1 MIREPTTA
9 TERCT
14 RCEAWDGVTRHVLI
28 RADDGDR
35 LVAESALPAEAN
47 LHDALAANPQLI
59 PAADLGLGRTVVVGR
74 ESSLASGYADLIL
87 VDDMG
92 QVCLVEVKKEG
103 NPDTRQVVAQLFD
116 YAASLWG
123 QTLDEFRDAIL
134 RPYLRGRG
142 DDDSVALEDFISA
155 SFGAD
160 AEADESEIVNAELV
174 TRNLASTLERGT
186 FVLVVAA
193 PQIPPG
199 VERALEY
206 LNAQGLK
213 LYALEVGYFRGQV
226 ECFVPRL
233 RVMPPPTTRVRTS
246 TATPVEREE
255 FLESLGEPVSRV
267 VAEALDAVEEVGA
280 HIGWNTYG
288 ATVKVALEKTRMVG
302 TFERPAVSVT
312 ITPPRG
318 FPADPF
324 DRARASLEQI
334 GVGQAG
340 TDGWYYRVRYE
351 EASPEQLRQ
360 VVAVLVDLSRELT
373 DRVEWQELPSPHE
386 ETFTRNDYNVWLRH
400 APGLKEFRSSYLR
413 ARIRRLPDG
422 DESTVHL
429 VPLAGDAQGWK
440 PQFRDANARDQVWP
454 PSDNTGQ
461 YRLAVTAVGRAR

>member
-1 MIREPTTA
+1 MPAGGTPRETCAGASLVFQVMISDPTA
-9 TERCT
+9 TERGS
-14 RCEAWDGVTRHVLI
+14 RCEAWDGMTRHVLI

-92 QVCLVEVKKEG
+92 QVCLVEVKKQG
-103 NPDTRQVVAQLFD
+103 NPDTRQVIAQLFD

-123 QTLDEFRDAIL
+123 QTLDQFRDAIL

-142 DDDSVALEDFISA
+142 DDDSVTLDDFISA
-155 SFGAD
+155 SFGDD

-186 FVLVVAA
+186 FALVVAA

-206 LNAQGLK
+206 LNAQGLR
-213 LYALEVGYFRGQV
+213 LYGLEVDYFRGQV

-246 TATPVEREE
+246 TATPVERQE
-255 FLESLGEPVSRV
+255 FLESLGEHVSRV

-280 HIGWNTYG
+280 RIEWNTYG
-288 ATVKVALEKTRMVG
+288 ATVKVALEQTRLVG
-302 TFERPAVSVT
+302 AFDRSAVKVT
-312 ITPPRG
+312 IIPPSG

-324 DRARASLEQI
+324 GRAKASLEQI
-334 GVGQAG
+334 GVGKAQA
-340 TDGWYYRVRYE
+340 DGVHYRVGYD
-351 EASPEQLRQ
+351 EANPEQLEQ
-360 VVAVLVDLSRELT
+360 VVDVLIDLARELT
-373 DRVEWQELPSPHE
+373 DRIEWRELPTPHE
-386 ETFTRNDYNVWLRH
+386 ETITRNDYNVWVRH
-400 APGLKEFRSSYLR
+400 APGLKEFRSSRLR
-413 ARIRRLPDG
+413 ARIARFARQCRNDG
-422 DESTVHL
+422 SPRADWRATL
-429 VPLAGDAQGWK
+429 QGWK
-440 PQFRDANARDQVWP
+440 PQFR
-454 PSDNTGQ
+454 
-461 YRLAVTAVGRAR
+461 